1 MPAKGSGV
9 FTGESKEEHRCGS
22 ALGNRRRSRTDEEAA
37 ASLSLQY
44 TVWKTRSLSCEN
56 VASLIKDKGRQEP

>member
-1 MPAKGSGV
+1 MEAWEIWHSVNGVTAMPAEGSGV

-44 TVWKTRSLSCEN
+44 TV
-56 VASLIKDKGRQEP
+56 